1 MIYCNKCG
9 KVSPDGTK
17 FCGECGNLLDPTA
30 EEVNRNT
37 VSQEENVESNVYQE
51 TSNYQTESQYSFQQE
66 THYHQPETEHY
77 ETGNV
82 ETTFV
87 EQEPKCWRVFG
98 KIGFILGLISFICSF
113 TIILSVV
120 SVYISEPAI
129 VFSALGKKTKD
140 EEYKSKANKGL
151 VFSIISLAV
160 GFIGYIIFLV
170 VMQLFEA
177 SDGTYGGATS
187 FIKLFLMK

>member
-9 KVSPDGTK
+9 KVSPDGTR
-17 FCGECGNLLDPTA
+17 FCGECGNLLDPNA
-30 EEVNRNT
+30 VDVNQNT
-37 VSQEENVESNVYQE
+37 VEQENVESNVHQE
-51 TSNYQTESQYSFQQE
+51 NQYSFHPENNNYQQE
-66 THYHQPETEHY
+66 NYTYQTTNEHY

-82 ETTFV
+82 ETTYV
-87 EQEPKCWRVFG
+87 DAEPKCWKVFG

-113 TIILSVV
+113 TVIFSM
-120 SVYISEPAI
+120 ISLTIAEPAI

-151 VFSIISLAV
+151 VFGIVGLAV
-160 GFIGYIIFLV
+160 GFIGYIIYMV
-170 VMQLFEA
+170 VLALFEA
-177 SDGTYGGATS
+177 DSGTYGGATS